1 VHLRLKLL
9 AMPHAS
15 LLLRREAEG
24 VDSRDKPGHNWWV
37 VSSGRCRSILSPL
50 GTSLSYHERSQ
61 DPRQTD
67 RPTLP
72 SGGYVAVKPIRFVG
86 DTLQAIRNFPA
97 SAKSKAGHQ
106 LERVQRGLD
115 PQDWRPMRAIGAG
128 MREIRVRDESGA
140 FRVIYLAAMHD
151 AIYVLHA
158 FQKKTQQTARRD
170 VELAARRFRQV
181 ARSVET

>member
-1 VHLRLKLL
+1 
-9 AMPHAS
+9 
-15 LLLRREAEG
+15 
-24 VDSRDKPGHNWWV
+24 
-37 VSSGRCRSILSPL
+37 
-50 GTSLSYHERSQ
+50 
-61 DPRQTD
+61 
-67 RPTLP
+67 
-72 SGGYVAVKPIRFVG
+72 
-86 DTLQAIRNFPA
+86 
-97 SAKSKAGHQ
+97 
-106 LERVQRGLD
+106 
-115 PQDWRPMRAIGAG
+115 MRAIGAG